1 MLNEDKAYI
10 IWTLNEESR
19 VSEILFMTQNWL
31 LAEEKVDEYNEA
43 TDDPVYVDTIVAGV
57 KEHIDPE
64 SREEYPD
71 NVYIVGG
78 SLRIERGF

>member
-10 IWTLNEESR
+10 VWTVNEESR
-19 VSEILFMTQNWL
+19 VSEILCMTQNYL
-31 LAEEKVDEYNEA
+31 YAQEKVDEYNDA
-43 TDDPVYVDTIVAGV
+43 TEDSVYVDTIVAGV

-71 NVYIVGG
+71 NVFMVGG